1 MLYIYYILYILSI
14 LSILYY
20 MNIYIYIV
28 LYIYTYMLHD
38 VWVGLPGFM
47 EMIIITP
54 VNLEL
59 TNPWAVSFDGYYVNI
74 L

>member
-1 MLYIYYILYILSI
+1 MYLLLLDFYYI
-14 LSILYY
+14 
-20 MNIYIYIV
+20 
-28 LYIYTYMLHD
+28 YMLHD

-59 TNPWAVSFDGYYVNI
+59 ANP
-74 L
+74 